1 MKKILFLALAAY
13 PFISSQGQL
22 KVNANGTTET
32 KTISAVLDSATQY
45 TAEYGILSH
54 LNKPA
59 QSQHITTAI
68 KGYNTGKNGNHND
81 LIGIHAVAEYGEN
94 NFGVIAN
101 TPYTWPG
108 VLGAALYASVN
119 YGMIYPD
126 DLYAGYFDGDV
137 KVIGNIR
144 ATGLITDCILGFSLP
159 NGSSSRQLRTS
170 DVTFKNISNSLSS
183 LQVGTYY
190 SQNVAEKKPVY
201 SVRTLKELTS
211 EEEENI
217 RRIEQQ
223 KVKANDSR
231 LHYALDAD
239 QLEEAFPDLVYEN
252 EDGSKSIN
260 YVEMVPILVQAINEL
275 TAKVAVLEGNEMT
288 SKRAIPSTTGIST
301 TDESVTLLSLG
312 QNKPNPFGETTS
324 IAVSVPEDV
333 QTAFLYVYNLN
344 GSKVAQV
351 DIPARGT
358 TSVTLSAATLSEGM
372 YLYSLVADGKIVQTR
387 RMIVEK

>member
-1 MKKILFLALAAY
+1 MKKIFMLLLLAC
-13 PFISSQGQL
+13 PFVTTQAQL
-22 KVNANGTTET
+22 RVNQDGTTET
-32 KTISAVLDSATQY
+32 KSISAIIDTAVHY
-45 TAEYGILSH
+45 TVEYGILSR

-68 KGYNTGKNGNHND
+68 GGYNSGVIGNHND
-81 LIGIHAVAEYGEN
+81 LVGVHAVAEYGDY

-108 VLGAALYASVN
+108 VLGAAIYASSN

-126 DLYAGYFDGDV
+126 DIYAGFFDGEV

-144 ATGLITDCILGFSLP
+144 ATGLITELILGLP
-159 NGSSSRQLRTS
+159 LPHGSTTELLRTS
-170 DVTFKNISNSLSS
+170 APSNVRNSLSS
-183 LQVGTYY
+183 LRVGTYY
-190 SQNVAEKKPVY
+190 MPQKAEEVSAY
-201 SVRTLKELTS
+201 STRTLKELTP
-211 EEEENI
+211 EEREYS
-217 RRIEQQ
+217 RRIKQ
-223 KVKANDSR
+223 KELKADQTR

-252 EDGSKSIN
+252 KDGSKSVN

-275 TAKVAVLEGNEMT
+275 SAKVAELEGCET
-288 SKRAIPSTTGIST
+288 SAKRSNSLATAISSAAE
-301 TDESVTLLSLG
+301 DVSLLSLG

-324 IAVSVPEDV
+324 IPVSVPEEV
-333 QTAFLYVYNLN
+333 QSAFLYVYNLN

-351 DIPARGT
+351 DIPARGK
-358 TSVTLSAATLSEGM
+358 TSVTLSAANLSEGM